1 MKNFFIGLVSIC
13 LIITAGSCK
22 KTNSVTSGNNNNL
35 DSIKPLSTAAGI
47 PTGNSTSKV
56 IGANGGSIT
65 STDGSVELNIPAGA
79 LPGDTTIT
87 MQPITNNCPGGVLS
101 AYRFTPNGL
110 KFNKAAI
117 LKFHYPDSTSDGAVS
132 QFMGMAVQD
141 SLGFWRATSKFT
153 NDTTAHTFTASI
165 VHFTDYSLLEL
176 VTLTPGFKA
185 VKVNEQINFV
195 IKLVIPK
202 DDESTAISGDDFNK
216 ILLYQYS
223 ENFQDIV
230 WSVNGVQHGDPQY
243 GSFTKELISGQAT
256 YTAPSKVPD
265 KNNPVQVSAA
275 FNLSLSYNNQI
286 YNKIIV
292 FSYVL
297 ISDVGYHVT
306 LTFEA
311 EVNES
316 GTYWHWTDTGRFD
329 VLMAGNVGAVE
340 KIKNGGATIKL
351 DSSNTTCT
359 VTLAPPFPPIGPI
372 YIVDSATVFYNSF
385 DSSINVSF
393 NSLTAKNYITF
404 PAWNYD
410 CGFGN
415 TGQLGGGT
423 GPPFPAIIQFSKSS
437 AVLQTIILT
446 PQYKMEV
453 ALIE

>member
-1 MKNFFIGLVSIC
+1 MKNFFIVAMSILLV
-13 LIITAGSCK
+13 ITASSCK
-22 KTNSVTSGNNNNL
+22 KTNSVASANNNSL
-35 DSIKPLSTAAGI
+35 DSIKPQPTAAGI
-47 PTGNSTSKV
+47 PTANSTSKV
-56 IGANGGSIT
+56 IGVDGGSIT
-65 STDGSVELNIPAGA
+65 SADGSVELNIPAGA
-79 LPGDTTIT
+79 LTGDITIT
-87 MQPITNNCPGGVLS
+87 MQPITNNCPGGVLT
-101 AYRFTPNGL
+101 AYRFSPNGL
-110 KFNKAAI
+110 KFNQAAI
-117 LKFHYPDSTSDGAVS
+117 LKFHYPDSISDGTIS

-141 SLGFWRATSKFT
+141 SLGFWRATSKYT
-153 NDTTAHTFTASI
+153 NDTTAHTLTASI

-216 ILLYQYS
+216 ILAYQS
-223 ENFQDIV
+223 TENFQDIV

-256 YTAPSKVPD
+256 YTAPSKVPAN
-265 KNNPVQVSAA
+265 NNPVQVSAA
-275 FNLSLSYNNQI
+275 FNLSLSYNNEI

-292 FSYVL
+292 YSYVM

-306 LTFEA
+306 ITFEA

-329 VLMAGNVGAVE
+329 VLMAGKVGAVE
-340 KIKNGGATIKL
+340 NIKNGGATIKL

-359 VTLAPPFPPIGPI
+359 VTLGPPLPPTGPI
-372 YIVDSATVFYNSF
+372 YIVDSGMVAYNPI
-385 DSSINVSF
+385 DSSITVVF
-393 NSLTAKNYITF
+393 NALTPNNYI
-404 PAWNYD
+404 PGPVWKYD
-410 CGFGN
+410 CGIGN
-415 TGQLGGGT
+415 TGQLGGGM
-423 GPPFPAIIQFSKSS
+423 GPPFPAYIQFTKSS
-437 AVLQTIILT
+437 DVLQTIILT